1 MEQFSVGH
9 TIPLSRVESG
19 GKHKFVA
26 GEREK
31 INPTSLSKN
40 NKTDAGNETG
50 NKSDGMPVRLL
61 GVTGVLGLEPT
72 SAVHAQE

>member
-1 MEQFSVGH
+1 MLQE
-9 TIPLSRVESG
+9 
-19 GKHKFVA
+19 K
-26 GEREK
+26 EK

-50 NKSDGMPVRLL
+50 NESDGMPVRLL